1 MKERKNMKINKAVS
15 GKKNPVWRRLLNP
28 LRRVPRI
35 AGEESGTVSVE
46 WALISPIFITLLIG
60 VLEFGS
66 GALHKMQMANAVRA
80 GLQYATVRK
89 PIQGDITQVRDAV
102 SITAPANATGTRAIT
117 VTLFC
122 NCLDASPIDCDKTC
136 ASGERSSYI
145 SIGMSEE
152 FKPILSLPFTPARHT
167 YVTTG
172 VVQLN

>member
-1 MKERKNMKINKAVS
+1 MKTNKAVS
-15 GKKNPVWRRLLNP
+15 GKERSAWRKLLSP
-28 LRRVPRI
+28 LRTARRF
-35 AGEESGTVSVE
+35 AREDGGTVSIE
-46 WALISPIFITLLIG
+46 WALISPIFVMLLIG

-89 PIQGDITQVRDAV
+89 PIQGDTTAIRDAV
-102 SITAPANATGTRAIT
+102 IATAPANATGTRSVT
-117 VTLFC
+117 VTMFC
-122 NCLDASPIDCDKTC
+122 LCPDGSTVDCDGTC
-136 ASGERSSYI
+136 ATGERSSFI

-152 FKPILSLPFTPARHT
+152 FKPILSLPFTPARHS